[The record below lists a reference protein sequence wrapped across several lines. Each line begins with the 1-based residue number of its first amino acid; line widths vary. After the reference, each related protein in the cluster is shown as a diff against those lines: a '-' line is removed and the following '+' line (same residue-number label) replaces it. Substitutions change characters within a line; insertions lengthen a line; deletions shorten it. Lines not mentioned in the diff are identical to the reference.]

1 MNDIMIITCASY
13 YGTGSSAIT
22 DLVMEYDNVYGVGDY
37 EIRIFQD
44 IDGVRDLEYYL
55 IENYN
60 RHNSGH
66 ALKRFKRLVDF
77 SAGVGFIKKYEKI
90 FDGKFKQISYDYIDK
105 LTDYKFKGYW
115 HEDLREKGNCFYF
128 RKRLLNKILSVFK
141 RNKEIHINE
150 LPKEIT
156 LGVNL
161 TEEEF
166 IQYTKEYSRNLIA
179 CLNKVNAQNIVVDQL
194 VPPNHIE
201 RYIRYFDDLKV
212 IVVERDPRDMYLLE
226 REIWKGSIVP
236 HNIQTFCRWW
246 LATRSHRK
254 EENLNTEYSMLVQF
268 EDLIY
273 HYDET
278 VQKIENF
285 LGLRKED
292 HIGSKKYLD
301 PEKSMKN
308 TRLYLDAKYHKYSKE
323 IAYIE
328 QKLGEYLYKNY

>member
-1 MNDIMIITCASY
+1 MIITCASY

-44 IDGVRDLEYYL
+44 IDGVRDLEYFL

-66 ALKRFKRLVDF
+66 ALKRFKNLVDF
-77 SAGVGFIKKYEKI
+77 CAGIGLIKKYEKI
-90 FDGKFKQISYDYIDK
+90 FDGHFKEISYDYIEK
-105 LTDYKFKGYW
+105 LTAYKFKGYW
-115 HEDLREKGNCFYF
+115 HEDLRDKGSFFYF
-128 RKRLLNKILSVFK
+128 RKRLLNKIVSVLS
-141 RNKEIHINE
+141 RNKEYHINE

-166 IQYTKEYSRNLIA
+166 IEYTKEYSRNLIA
-179 CLNKVNAQNIVVDQL
+179 CLNKNNAQNIVVDQL

-201 RYIRYFDDLKV
+201 KYVRYFDDIKV
-212 IVVERDPRDMYLLE
+212 IVVERDPRDVYLLE
-226 REIWKGSIVP
+226 KEIWKGSVVP
-236 HNIQTFCRWW
+236 HDIETFCRWW
-246 LATRSHRK
+246 VATRAHRK
-254 EENLNTEYSMLVQF
+254 SENLNTEFSLLIQF
-268 EDLIY
+268 EDIIY

-278 VQKIENF
+278 VERVEGF
-285 LGLRKED
+285 LGLHKEA
-292 HIGSKKYLD
+292 HKAYKKYLNPD
-301 PEKSMKN
+301 KSIKN
-308 TRLYLDAKYHKYSKE
+308 TKLYELEKYQKYSKE

-328 QKLGEYLYKNY
+328 ENLSEYLYRNY